1 VLLRE
6 VERAPLLLRVPRFDD
21 WPSRDYLGRVRL
33 VTFSM
38 HSRPF
43 DRAWL
48 ATSHP
53 VHARQHRSREHRPL
67 ADAEHRRSFAERAQQ
82 ALSNVGQDDRV
93 KQAAARAKEVAER
106 AEGASKTVTRK
117 VGQEDAWDELRGDV
131 ELLTEV
137 ARAQHA
143 LIVDLID
150 RVAELERRAGTGPV
164 DGAGA

>member
-1 VLLRE
+1 
-6 VERAPLLLRVPRFDD
+6 
-21 WPSRDYLGRVRL
+21 
-33 VTFSM
+33 
-38 HSRPF
+38 
-43 DRAWL
+43 
-48 ATSHP
+48 
-53 VHARQHRSREHRPL
+53 L
-67 ADAEHRRSFAERAQQ
+67 ADTEHHRSFAERAQQ

-150 RVAELERRAGTGPV
+150 RVAELERRAGTGPG
-164 DGAGA
+164 DGPGA